1 MKIFYNSRLAKTLLF
16 KGYSTMMLFGVIIT
30 KKEELTEKVKIHE
43 GVHIKQFIDCFVV
56 GFILSLI
63 IALSFFAINAGT
75 WKLLYL
81 LPIPFLTFYA
91 IYVVEWVYWVIL
103 RRNFHEAYRSVAF
116 ERQARWIAETWNLP
130 KKKQNKYRMFDWW
143 NI

>member
-1 MKIFYNSRLAKTLLF
+1 MKIYYNSKLAKTLLF

-30 KKEELTEKVKIHE
+30 KKEELTEKVKVHE
-43 GVHIKQFIDCFVV
+43 GEHVRQYIDCFVA
-56 GFILSLI
+56 GFLFSLI
-63 IALSFFAINAGT
+63 ITLAAFTFNIES

-91 IYVVEWVYWVIL
+91 IYIVEWVYWLI
-103 RRNFHEAYRSVAF
+103 RKRNFSDAYFSVGF

-130 KKKQNKYRMFDWW
+130 KKKRNKHSFFGWW

>member
-30 KKEELTEKVKIHE
+30 KKEELTEKVKAHE
-43 GVHIKQFIDCFVV
+43 GEHVRQYTDCFVA
-56 GFILSLI
+56 GFILSLV
-63 IALSFFAINAGT
+63 IALSFFALDAGT

-81 LPIPFLTFYA
+81 LLIPFLTFYV
-91 IYVVEWVYWVIL
+91 IYVVEWGYWMI
-103 RRNFHEAYRSVAF
+103 RKRNFSDAYFSIGF

-130 KKKQNKYRMFDWW
+130 KKKRNKHSFFGWW